1 MKSVLFISV
10 NIDIYLINGLL
21 GLLISTLLIYFA
33 IIFLSENEKRASLI
47 SFFSSFVTLIFFS
60 SLFFF
65 IDSEIVAWIVFGTF
79 LFFTILLILPI
90 KVKSKTVNSP
100 VNFKFDERDVMFSR
114 AVLKPGTDNY
124 KEYYHK
130 HPDKK
135 LLDDKFRSK
144 PGLLAEGTL
153 KYNQLKF
160 TSANANFE
168 AVESFVPFIKENS
181 DKKVKKKEINLTEI
195 SQYIKQWAKQIGVVS
210 IGITELKDYHLY
222 SYKGRGEKYG
232 KPIVN
237 KHPFAIAFTVEMDK
251 AMLDKAPEAETVVES
266 SQQYFHSASIAAQ
279 ITLFIR
285 QLGYSAKP
293 HFDGNYDVI
302 CPTVARDAGLGELG
316 RMGILMSHEL
326 GPRVRIAVITTDLP
340 LITDNRNSKPS
351 MTEFCKICKKCAVNC
366 PVNAISFENPNEEF
380 GTERWTINQEA
391 CFTYWNVIGTD
402 CGKCIQV
409 CPYSHPDNFMHNLIR
424 KGIDNSKI
432 FAQFALKAD
441 DLFYGRKPKSK

>member
-1 MKSVLFISV
+1 MQIILV

-33 IIFLSENEKRASLI
+33 IIFLSENEIRASLV
-47 SFFSSFVTLIFFS
+47 SLFS
-60 SLFFF
+60 SLATLVFF
-65 IDSEIVAWIVFGTF
+65 IALVFFVDSEPTEWFIFGTF
-79 LFFTILLILPI
+79 LFIIILLIIPV

-100 VNFKFDERDVMFSR
+100 VNFKFDERNVMFSR
-114 AVLKPGTDNY
+114 AELRPGTDNF
-124 KEYYHK
+124 KEYYK
-130 HPDKK
+130 THPDKK
-135 LLDDKFRSK
+135 LLDDKFRTK

-153 KYNQLKF
+153 KYNVLKF
-160 TSANANFE
+160 ASADSNFK
-168 AVESFVPFIKENS
+168 AVEAFVPFIDENT
-181 DKKVKKKEINLTEI
+181 DKKIEKQEIDTSEV

-232 KPIVN
+232 NPITTE
-237 KHPFAIAFTVEMDK
+237 HSFAIAFTVEMDK
-251 AMLDKAPEAETVVES
+251 SMLDKAPEAETVIES
-266 SQQYFHSASIAAQ
+266 SQQYYHSAAIAAQ

-302 CPTVARDAGLGELG
+302 CPTVARDAGLGEIG

-340 LITDNRNSKPS
+340 LVVDSRNTKPS

-366 PVNAISFENPNEEF
+366 PANAISFDNPKKEF
-380 GTERWTINQEA
+380 KTERWTINQEA
-391 CFTYWNVIGTD
+391 CFTYWNIIGTD

-424 KGIDNSKI
+424 KGIDNSKL

-441 DLFYGRKPKSK
+441 DLFYGRKPKNK